1 VSLVPPIAISTSG
14 GTAHV
19 RFTTRADGDMNA
31 DLVDAATLVRRQ
43 RGFVD
48 LPWTVLDEVHGTC
61 VVTVT
66 EPGGQRGEIA
76 DGAVTRV
83 LDAVLGI
90 WVGDC
95 APVAFVS
102 AEGVIGAAHA
112 GWRGLTDGVL
122 ETTVAAM
129 RSIGASHV
137 RAVLGPCVHRECYE
151 FGAADLDG
159 LVARFGPAARAVTA
173 WGTPALDLPA
183 AIGAVLDR
191 VDVSLVPSH
200 SPCTACDT
208 DYWSHRARGEK
219 GRHAMAV
226 WLERDGWAA

>member
-31 DLVDAATLVRRQ
+31 DLVDGPSLTRRL
-43 RGFVD
+43 RAFVD
-48 LPWTVLDEVHGTC
+48 LPWTVLDEVHGTR

-66 EPGGQRGEIA
+66 EPGGGCGEIA
-76 DGAVTRV
+76 DGAVTAV
-83 LDAVLGI
+83 ANAVLGI

-102 AEGVIGAAHA
+102 TEGIIGAAHA

-122 ETTVAAM
+122 EGTVAAM
-129 RSIGASHV
+129 RSLGATRM

-151 FGAADLDG
+151 FGITDLDA
-159 LVARFGPAARAVTA
+159 LAVRFGPGACGVTS
-173 WGTPALDLPA
+173 WGSPAFDLPA
-183 AIGAVLDR
+183 AIAAVLDR
-191 VDVSLVPSH
+191 LDVSLIPSH
-200 SPCTACDT
+200 APCTACDD

-226 WLERDGWAA
+226 WIEPDGRAA